1 MTVADCDESIAD
13 SNESAVGEELDRIR
27 SLLRRN
33 QFDQALARADSVLGS
48 APGERDA
55 LLFSAIAQR
64 RLGRM
69 HAAAEVLDQLAK
81 HHPSFSRLYEE
92 RGRLHVEKRQP
103 EEAIAAFD
111 RAVQLNPALPAS
123 WHMLEGLYR
132 MQGRAA
138 EAQRAARQLAALE
151 SMPGPVVAAI
161 GQMTDGDLSAAEV
174 TVREFLNRHGNHVEG
189 MRVLAQIGMAR
200 RVFDDAELL
209 LAAVLELVPHHR
221 AARLEYAQVLVELH
235 RNADAQRELERLL
248 REDPAHRLDYQGLY
262 ATACAGLGEH
272 ERAIALYRELLQ
284 GSPADADTHLSIGHA
299 HKTVGRPD
307 AAIESYRRAAAA
319 RQGFGDAYWSLANL
333 KTYRFTADERRAM
346 ETLERDPARS
356 TVDRIHLCFALG
368 KASEDEASYRESFD
382 YYARGNEL
390 KRAMSRYDPK
400 IIEDNTMRQKEVCTA
415 PFFAAAGSH
424 GVTDASPIFIVGLP
438 RSGSTLIEQI
448 LASHSSVEGTQELP
462 HIQQTV
468 ALLRGRD
475 PDPREPRYPL
485 GLTAM
490 SAPAIRELGER
501 YLANTSPYR
510 TGKPLF
516 IDKMP
521 NNFRHLGL
529 IRLILPNARIIDAR
543 REPMA
548 CCFSNFK
555 QLFAQGQEFTYS
567 LTDIARYYRTYLEL
581 MQHWNAV
588 LPGWILRVQHED
600 LVEDLET
607 QVRRILEFCGL
618 EFEPACLDFH
628 KTIRSVR
635 TASSEQVR
643 QPLYRDGL
651 SQWKKFEPWLGPLS
665 DALGDA
671 RNRYQD

>member
-1 MTVADCDESIAD
+1 MTEAL
-13 SNESAVGEELDRIR
+13 GEELDRIR

-33 QFDQALARADSVLGS
+33 QFDQALARTDSLLGR
-48 APGERDA
+48 APAERDA

-69 HAAAEVLDQLAK
+69 QAAAEVLDRLAK
-81 HHPSFSRLYEE
+81 HHPEFSRLYEE
-92 RGRLHVEKRQP
+92 RGHLHVEKRQT

-111 RAVQLNPALPAS
+111 RAVHLNAALPAS
-123 WHMLEGLYR
+123 WHMLKGLYG
-132 MQGRAA
+132 MQGRAS
-138 EAQRAARQLAALE
+138 EAQRAARRLAALE

-161 GQMTDGDLSAAEV
+161 GQMTDGDLAGAEV
-174 TVREFLNRHGNHVEG
+174 TVREFLKRHGNHVEG
-189 MRVLAQIGMAR
+189 MRVLAQLGMAR

-209 LAAVLELVPHHR
+209 LAAVLELVPDHR
-221 AARLEYAQVLVELH
+221 AARLEYAQVLIELH
-235 RNADAQRELERLL
+235 RYADAQRELERLL
-248 REDPAHRLDYQGLY
+248 REDPARRLEYQGLH

-272 ERAIALYRELLQ
+272 ERAIALYEELLQ
-284 GSPADADTHLSIGHA
+284 GTSADADAHLSIGHA
-299 HKTVGRPD
+299 HKTVGRSD
-307 AAIESYRRAAAA
+307 AAIQSYRRAAAA
-319 RQGFGDAYWSLANL
+319 REGFGDAYWSLANL
-333 KTYRFTADERRAM
+333 KTYRFTDDERRAM
-346 ETLERDPARS
+346 ETFERDPARS
-356 TVDRIHLCFALG
+356 TVDRIHLCFAFG
-368 KASEDEASYRESFD
+368 KALEDEGRYRESFD

-390 KRAMSRYDPK
+390 KHATSRYEPR

-415 PFFAAAGSH
+415 QLFAAAGSR
-424 GVTDASPIFIVGLP
+424 GLTDATPIFIVGLP

-468 ALLRGRD
+468 AGLRGRD
-475 PDPREPRYPL
+475 PDPREPRYPH

-490 SAPAIRELGER
+490 SAEALRHLGQS
-501 YLANTSPYR
+501 YLANTRVYR

-521 NNFRHLGL
+521 NNFRHLGM

-581 MQHWNAV
+581 MQHWNEV

-600 LVEDLET
+600 LVDDLET
-607 QVRRILEFCGL
+607 HVRRILEFCGL
-618 EFEPACLDFH
+618 EFEPACLEFH

-651 SQWKKFEPWLGPLS
+651 RQWKNFEPWLGPLS

-671 RNRYQD
+671 RNRYRD

>member
-1 MTVADCDESIAD
+1 LTEAL
-13 SNESAVGEELDRIR
+13 GEELDRIR

-33 QFDQALARADSVLGS
+33 QFDQALARTDSLLGR
-48 APGERDA
+48 APAERDA

-69 HAAAEVLDQLAK
+69 QAAAEVLDRLAK
-81 HHPSFSRLYEE
+81 HHPEFSRLYEE
-92 RGRLHVEKRQP
+92 RGHLHVEKRQT

-111 RAVQLNPALPAS
+111 RAVHLNAALPAS
-123 WHMLEGLYR
+123 WHMLKGLYG
-132 MQGRAA
+132 MQGRAS
-138 EAQRAARQLAALE
+138 EAQRAARRLAALE

-161 GQMTDGDLSAAEV
+161 GQMTDGDLAGAEV
-174 TVREFLNRHGNHVEG
+174 TVREFLKRHGNHVEG
-189 MRVLAQIGMAR
+189 MRVLAQLGMAR

-209 LAAVLELVPHHR
+209 LAAVLELVPDHR
-221 AARLEYAQVLVELH
+221 AARLEYAQVLIELH
-235 RNADAQRELERLL
+235 RYADAQRELERLL
-248 REDPAHRLDYQGLY
+248 REDPARRLEYQGLH

-272 ERAIALYRELLQ
+272 ERAIALYEELLQ
-284 GSPADADTHLSIGHA
+284 GTSADADAHLSIGHA
-299 HKTVGRPD
+299 HKTVGRSD
-307 AAIESYRRAAAA
+307 AAIQSYRRAAAA
-319 RQGFGDAYWSLANL
+319 REGFGDAYWSLANL
-333 KTYRFTADERRAM
+333 KTYRFTDDERRAM
-346 ETLERDPARS
+346 ETFERDPARS
-356 TVDRIHLCFALG
+356 TVDRIHLCFAFG
-368 KASEDEASYRESFD
+368 KALEDEGRYRESFD

-390 KRAMSRYDPK
+390 KHATSRYEPR

-415 PFFAAAGSH
+415 QLFAAASSRGL
-424 GVTDASPIFIVGLP
+424 TDATPIFIVGLP

-468 ALLRGRD
+468 AGLRGRD
-475 PDPREPRYPL
+475 PDPREPRYPH

-490 SAPAIRELGER
+490 SAEALRHLGQS
-501 YLANTSPYR
+501 YLANTRVYR

-521 NNFRHLGL
+521 NNFRHLGM

-581 MQHWNAV
+581 MQHWNEV

-600 LVEDLET
+600 LVDDLET
-607 QVRRILEFCGL
+607 HVRRILEFCGL
-618 EFEPACLDFH
+618 EFEPACLEFH

-651 SQWKKFEPWLGPLS
+651 RQWKNFEPWLGPLS

-671 RNRYQD
+671 RNRYRD

>member
-1 MTVADCDESIAD
+1 LPISD
-13 SNESAVGEELDRIR
+13 SNEASLGEELERIR
-27 SLLRRN
+27 ALLRRK
-33 QFDQALARADSVLGS
+33 QFDQALARADSLLGS
-48 APGERDA
+48 APTERDA
-55 LLFSAIAQR
+55 LLFSAIARR
-64 RLGRM
+64 RLGQM
-69 HAAAEVLDQLAK
+69 HAAAELLDQLAQ
-81 HHPSFSRLYEE
+81 HHPNFSRLWEE
-92 RGRLHVEKRQP
+92 RGHFHVEQRQT

-111 RAVQLNPALPAS
+111 RAVHLNAALPAS
-123 WHMLEGLYR
+123 WHMLAGLYR
-132 MQGRAA
+132 MQGRAT
-138 EAQRAARQLAALE
+138 EAQRAARELAVLE
-151 SMPGPVVAAI
+151 SMPAPVVAAI
-161 GQMTDGDLSAAEV
+161 GQMTDGDLTGAEV
-174 TVREFLNRHGNHVEG
+174 TVREFLNRHGNHLEG

-200 RVFDDAELL
+200 RVFDDAQLL
-209 LAAVLELVPHHR
+209 LEAVLELAPNHR
-221 AARLEYAQVLVELH
+221 AARLEYAQVLLELH
-235 RNADAQRELERLL
+235 RYADAQRELERLL
-248 REDPAHRLDYQGLY
+248 REDPAHRFDYQGLY
-262 ATACAGLGEH
+262 ATACTGMGEH

-284 GSPADADTHLSIGHA
+284 GTSADADTQLSIGHA
-299 HKTVGRPD
+299 HKTVGRRD
-307 AAIESYRRAAAA
+307 AAIQSYRRAAAA

-333 KTYRFTADERRAM
+333 KTYRFAEDERRAM

-368 KASEDEASYRESFD
+368 KAAEDEGSYREAFD

-390 KRAMSRYDPK
+390 KHATSRYEPK
-400 IIEDNTMRQKEVCTA
+400 IIEDNTKRQKEVCTA
-415 PFFAAAGSH
+415 QFFAAAGSC

-468 ALLRGRD
+468 AALRGRD

-485 GLTAM
+485 ELTAM
-490 SAPAIRELGER
+490 SAEAIRELGQS
-501 YLANTSPYR
+501 YLANTRAYR

-529 IRLILPNARIIDAR
+529 IRLILPNAKIIDAR

-600 LVEDLET
+600 LVDDLET
-607 QVRRILEFCGL
+607 HVRRILEFCGL
-618 EFEPACLDFH
+618 SFEPACLEFH

-643 QPLYRDGL
+643 QPLYREGL
-651 SQWKKFEPWLGPLS
+651 WQWKKFEPWLGPLS

-671 RNRYQD
+671 RYRYQDP

>member
-1 MTVADCDESIAD
+1 MPNAD
-13 SNESAVGEELDRIR
+13 SNNAALGEELDRIR

-33 QFDQALARADSVLGS
+33 QFDQALRRADSLLGS
-48 APGERDA
+48 APSERDA

-64 RLGRM
+64 RLGRL
-69 HAAAEVLDQLAK
+69 HAAAEALDRLAK
-81 HHPSFSRLYEE
+81 HHPNFSRLHEE
-92 RGRLHVEKRQP
+92 RGHCHVEKRQT
-103 EEAIAAFD
+103 EEAITAFD
-111 RAVQLNPALPAS
+111 TAVHLNAALPAS
-123 WHMLEGLYR
+123 WHMLAGLYR

-138 EAQRAARQLAALE
+138 EAHGAARQLAALE

-161 GQMTDGDLSAAEV
+161 GQMTDGDLSGAEV
-174 TVREFLNRHGNHVEG
+174 TVREFLNRHGNDVEG

-209 LAAVLELVPHHR
+209 LAAVLELVPDHR

-272 ERAIALYRELLQ
+272 ERAIELYRELLQ
-284 GSPADADTHLSIGHA
+284 GNSADADTHLSIGHA
-299 HKTVGRPD
+299 HKTVGRRDD
-307 AAIESYRRAAAA
+307 AIKSYRRAAAA
-319 RQGFGDAYWSLANL
+319 REGFGDAYWSLANL
-333 KTYRFTADERRAM
+333 KTYRFTDDERRAM

-356 TVDRIHLCFALG
+356 IVDRIHLCFALG
-368 KASEDEASYRESFD
+368 KALEDEGSYRESFD
-382 YYARGNEL
+382 HYARGNEL
-390 KRAMSRYDPK
+390 KHATSRYEPR
-400 IIEDNTMRQKEVCTA
+400 IIEDNTKRQKEVCTER
-415 PFFAAAGSH
+415 FFAAAGSC

-468 ALLRGRD
+468 AELRGRD
-475 PDPREPRYPL
+475 PDPREPRYPR

-490 SAPAIRELGER
+490 SAEAIRELGQR
-501 YLANTSPYR
+501 YLANTRAYR

-521 NNFRHLGL
+521 NNFRHLGM

-600 LVEDLET
+600 LVDDLET
-607 QVRRILEFCGL
+607 HVRRILEFCGL

-643 QPLYRDGL
+643 QPIYRDGL
-651 SQWKKFEPWLGPLS
+651 GQWKNFEPWLGPLS

-671 RNRYQD
+671 RNRYQDR

>member
-1 MTVADCDESIAD
+1 MTEAL
-13 SNESAVGEELDRIR
+13 GEELDRIR

-33 QFDQALARADSVLGS
+33 QFDQALARTDSLLGR
-48 APGERDA
+48 APAERDA

-69 HAAAEVLDQLAK
+69 QAAAEVLDRLAK
-81 HHPSFSRLYEE
+81 HHPEFSRLYEE
-92 RGRLHVEKRQP
+92 RGHLHVEKRQT

-111 RAVQLNPALPAS
+111 RAVHLNAALPAS
-123 WHMLEGLYR
+123 WHMLKGLYG
-132 MQGRAA
+132 MLGRAS
-138 EAQRAARQLAALE
+138 EAQRAARRLAALE

-161 GQMTDGDLSAAEV
+161 GQMTDGDLAGAEV

-189 MRVLAQIGMAR
+189 MRVLAQLGMAR

-209 LAAVLELVPHHR
+209 LAAVLELVPDHR
-221 AARLEYAQVLVELH
+221 AARLEYAQVLIELH
-235 RNADAQRELERLL
+235 RYADAQRELERLL
-248 REDPAHRLDYQGLY
+248 REDPARRLEYQGLL

-272 ERAIALYRELLQ
+272 ERAIALYQELLQ
-284 GSPADADTHLSIGHA
+284 GTSADADAHLSIGHA
-299 HKTVGRPD
+299 HKTVGRSD
-307 AAIESYRRAAAA
+307 AAIQSYRRAAAA
-319 RQGFGDAYWSLANL
+319 REGFGDAYWSLANL
-333 KTYRFTADERRAM
+333 KTYRFTDDERRAM

-368 KASEDEASYRESFD
+368 KALEDEGRYRESFD

-390 KRAMSRYDPK
+390 KHATSRYEPR

-415 PFFAAAGSH
+415 QLFAAAGSR
-424 GVTDASPIFIVGLP
+424 GLTDATPIFIVGLP

-468 ALLRGRD
+468 AGLRGRD
-475 PDPREPRYPL
+475 PDPREPRYPH

-490 SAPAIRELGER
+490 SAEALRHLGQS
-501 YLANTSPYR
+501 YLANTRVYR

-521 NNFRHLGL
+521 NNFRHLGM

-581 MQHWNAV
+581 MQHWNEV
-588 LPGWILRVQHED
+588 LPGWIMRVQHED
-600 LVEDLET
+600 LVDDLET
-607 QVRRILEFCGL
+607 HVRRILEFCGL
-618 EFEPACLDFH
+618 EFEPACLEFH

-651 SQWKKFEPWLGPLS
+651 RQWKNFEPWLGPLS

-671 RNRYQD
+671 RNRYRD

>member
-1 MTVADCDESIAD
+1 MTAADRPLPVAASDATTL
-13 SNESAVGEELDRIR
+13 GEELEHIR

-33 QFDQALARADSVLGS
+33 QFEPALARAESLLGG
-48 APGERDA
+48 APAERDA
-55 LLFSAIAQR
+55 LLFAAIAQR
-64 RLGRM
+64 RLGRL
-69 HAAAEVLDQLAK
+69 HAAAELLQRLGK
-81 HHPSFSRLYEE
+81 HHPNFSRLHEE
-92 RGRLHVEKRQP
+92 RGHFHVQKRQAA
-103 EEAIAAFD
+103 EALASFE
-111 RAVQLNPALPAS
+111 RAVHLNAALPAS

-132 MQGRAA
+132 MRGRAA
-138 EAQRAARQLAALE
+138 EAQHAARRLAALE
-151 SMPGPVVAAI
+151 TLPGPVVAAI
-161 GQMTDGDLSAAEV
+161 GQMLDGDLSQAEV
-174 TVREFLNRHGNHVEG
+174 AVREFLNRHGNHVEG
-189 MRVLAQIGMAR
+189 MRVLAQIGIAR

-209 LAAVLELVPHHR
+209 LAAVLELAPQHR
-221 AARLEYAQVLVELH
+221 AARLEYAGVLIELH
-235 RNADAQRELERLL
+235 RNADAKRELERLFE
-248 REDPAHRLDYQGLY
+248 EDPAHRLDYQGLY

-284 GSPADADTHLSIGHA
+284 GTSADADTHLSIGHA
-299 HKTVGRPD
+299 HKTVGRRD
-307 AAIESYRRAAAA
+307 AAVESYRNAAAS
-319 RQGFGDAYWSLANL
+319 RRGFGDAYWSLANL
-333 KTYRFTADERRAM
+333 KTYRFSADERELM

-356 TVDRIHLCFALG
+356 EIDRIHLCFALG
-368 KASEDEASYRESFD
+368 KAWEDEGRYRESFD
-382 YYARGNEL
+382 YYARGNAL
-390 KRAMSRYDPK
+390 KHATSRYEPR
-400 IIEDNTMRQKEVCTA
+400 IIEDNTARQKAVCTA
-415 PFFAAAGSH
+415 QFFAAAASCE
-424 GVTDASPIFIVGLP
+424 VTDASPIFIVGLP

-468 ALLRGRD
+468 AQLRGRD

-485 GLTAM
+485 GLAAM
-490 SAPAIRELGER
+490 NARELRELGQR
-501 YLANTSPYR
+501 YLANTLAYR

-521 NNFRHLGL
+521 NNFRHLGM
-529 IRLILPNARIIDAR
+529 IRLILPHARIIDAR

-600 LVEDLET
+600 LVDDLET
-607 QVRRILEFCGL
+607 HVRRILAFCGL
-618 EFEPACLDFH
+618 EFEPACLEFH

-643 QPLYRDGL
+643 RPIYRDGL
-651 SQWKKFEPWLGPLS
+651 DHWQNFEPWLGPLS

-671 RNRYQD
+671 RTRYRD

>member
-1 MTVADCDESIAD
+1 MT
-13 SNESAVGEELDRIR
+13 ELDRIR
-27 SLLRRN
+27 KLLRQS
-33 QFDQALARADSVLGS
+33 QFDQALARADSLLGS
-48 APGERDA
+48 APTERDA

-64 RLGRM
+64 RLGQM
-69 HAAAEVLDQLAK
+69 HAAAEVLDELAK
-81 HHPSFSRLYEE
+81 HHPNFSRLYEE
-92 RGRLHVEKRQP
+92 RGHLHVEKRQT
-103 EEAIAAFD
+103 EAAIAAFD
-111 RAVQLNPALPAS
+111 RAVHLNGALPAS
-123 WHMLEGLYR
+123 WHMLAGLYR
-132 MQGRAA
+132 MQGRAP
-138 EAQRAARQLAALE
+138 EAQHAARQLAALE
-151 SMPGPVVAAI
+151 SMPPQVVAAI
-161 GQMTDGDLSAAEV
+161 GQMTDGDLSGAEV
-174 TVREFLNRHGNHVEG
+174 TVRDFLKRHGNHVEG

-209 LAAVLELVPHHR
+209 LAAVLELVPTHR
-221 AARLEYAQVLVELH
+221 SARLEYAQVLVELH
-235 RNADAQRELERLL
+235 RNAEAQRELERLL
-248 REDPAHRLDYQGLY
+248 REDPAHRLEYQGLY
-262 ATACAGLGEH
+262 ATACAGMGEH
-272 ERAIALYRELLQ
+272 ERAIALYEELLQ
-284 GSPADADTHLSIGHA
+284 GTPADADTHLSIGHA
-299 HKTVGRPD
+299 HKTVGRRD
-307 AAIESYRRAAAA
+307 AAIKSYRCAAAA
-319 RQGFGDAYWSLANL
+319 RAGFGDAYWSLANL
-333 KTYRFTADERRAM
+333 KTYRFTEDERRAM

-356 TVDRIHLCFALG
+356 TIDRIHLCFALG
-368 KASEDEASYRESFD
+368 KAAEDEGSFREAFD

-390 KRAMSRYDPK
+390 KHATSRYEPK
-400 IIEDNTMRQKEVCTA
+400 IIEDNTKRQKEVCTA
-415 PFFAAAGSH
+415 QFFAAAGSH

-468 ALLRGRD
+468 AALRGRD

-485 GLTAM
+485 GLTTM
-490 SAPAIRELGER
+490 SAEAIRELGR
-501 YLANTSPYR
+501 SYLTNTRAYR

-529 IRLILPNARIIDAR
+529 IRLILPNAKIIDAR

-600 LVEDLET
+600 LVDDLET
-607 QVRRILEFCGL
+607 HVRRILEFCGL
-618 EFEPACLDFH
+618 PFEPACLEFH
-628 KTIRSVR
+628 KTVRSVR

-651 SQWKKFEPWLGPLS
+651 GQWKNFEPWLGPLS

-671 RNRYQD
+671 RSRYQD

>member
-1 MTVADCDESIAD
+1 LPISD
-13 SNESAVGEELDRIR
+13 SNETSLGEELDRIR

-33 QFDQALARADSVLGS
+33 QFDQALVRAHSLLGS
-48 APGERDA
+48 APTERDA
-55 LLFSAIAQR
+55 LLFSAIARR
-64 RLGRM
+64 RLGQL
-69 HAAAEVLDQLAK
+69 HAAAEVLDQLAS
-81 HHPSFSRLYEE
+81 HHPNFSRLYEE
-92 RGRLHVEKRQP
+92 RGHVHVATRQT
-103 EEAIAAFD
+103 EQAIAAFD
-111 RAVQLNPALPAS
+111 RAVHLNAALPAS

-138 EAQRAARQLAALE
+138 EAQRAARELAALE
-151 SMPGPVVAAI
+151 SMPGPVVGAI
-161 GQMTDGDLSAAEV
+161 GQMLDGDLSRAEV

-200 RVFDDAELL
+200 RVFDDAQLL
-209 LAAVLELVPHHR
+209 LGAVLELAPHHR
-221 AARLEYAQVLVELH
+221 AARLEYAQVLIELH

-248 REDPAHRLDYQGLY
+248 LEDPAHRLDYQGLY

-284 GSPADADTHLSIGHA
+284 GNSSDADTHLSIGHA
-299 HKTVGRPD
+299 HKTVGRRD
-307 AAIESYRRAAAA
+307 AAIESYRCAAKA

-333 KTYRFTADERRAM
+333 KTYRFTADERRSM
-346 ETLERDPARS
+346 EALERDPGRS

-368 KASEDEASYRESFD
+368 KAFEDAGSYRDSFD
-382 YYARGNEL
+382 HYARGNEL
-390 KRAMSRYDPK
+390 KHATSRYEPG
-400 IIEDNTMRQKEVCTA
+400 IIEENTVRQKEVCTA
-415 PFFAAAGSH
+415 RVFDAAGAC
-424 GVTDASPIFIVGLP
+424 GITDESPIFIVGLP
-438 RSGSTLIEQI
+438 RAGSTLIEQI
-448 LASHSSVEGTQELP
+448 LASHSWVEGTQELP

-468 ALLRGRD
+468 AELRGRD
-475 PDPREPRYPL
+475 PDPRAPRYPL
-485 GLTAM
+485 GLATM
-490 SAPAIRELGER
+490 SAQTIRELGQR
-501 YLANTSPYR
+501 YLANTRPYR
-510 TGKPLF
+510 TGKPRF

-548 CCFSNFK
+548 CCFGNFK

-588 LPGWILRVQHED
+588 LPGGILRVQHED
-600 LVEDLET
+600 LVDDLET

-618 EFEPACLDFH
+618 AFEPACLEFH

-643 QPLYRDGL
+643 QPIYRDGL
-651 SQWKKFEPWLGPLS
+651 VQWKNFEPWLGPLS

-671 RNRYQD
+671 RNRYNDR